1 MPEDKKKEEAGRRVA
16 PTRRAEES
24 RGKGSASLY
33 AERPGKVL
41 LVEEAEKPR
50 IPFFVKLTK
59 SVGRA
64 FRGFGKGSKFSE
76 AQADA
81 FAFLGWEVTAEE
93 FYATYKTLFVF
104 GLLLGAVAGGLLY
117 VFLPVDDVVKL
128 GVLGVCL
135 LAPLFS
141 SFYYLKYPYS
151 AVEKQKIQSL
161 AYVPEIVNY
170 LAMSLRLSPNLERAV
185 AFAAE
190 HGRGKIAEDLKKIV
204 WDVQIGRFL
213 SVEEALDDLA
223 YRWGGYNEDFKHAL
237 MLIRAS
243 VLEPSKAEREE
254 MLEKASA
261 DVLEGTREKM
271 DLYARKL
278 HQPTVYL
285 YYFGILLPLLLAIIL
300 PIGGGLSGQSLAKP
314 EYLFLAYNILI
325 PVGVYLFGQNI
336 LAGRPPTYA
345 PPEIPKNFPGV
356 RKRGSLKIVGVIALL
371 LVAWLGYATDQGETQ
386 AWVNSIILPVNGFL
400 NSLSGGA
407 FNIPGVDPNEGVKI
421 VGTLGGIPVYLSPE
435 ARAEEIAKLPHLKF
449 FYDEWKIFVGN
460 FTTFGF
466 LIGFSLFLYFW
477 LTAEYADRK
486 RVQDEI
492 RLMEGEFK
500 DALYVLASR
509 LGENKPIE
517 EALRSAVQFLPKS
530 AIAKTVFRRVLD
542 NITTMGMSLD
552 AAIFDETFGA
562 LRMLPSRVIRSGM
575 QFLVYS
581 VELGVNVA
589 AKSLI
594 SLSLQLRNA
603 AKIDESL
610 KKLLEDVTTV
620 LRTMSTFVAPI
631 VLAVVSAMQKLITSS
646 IAQAG
651 AGAAEAT
658 PTQLQAGGVAGFN
671 LPVMFGSEAVKQ
683 AADPATFT
691 LIMGVYVIQIVAL
704 LTYFTA
710 QVEDPRNKL
719 HVWTS
724 IGKALPLAA
733 FLYSVVVYFAGTSI
747 GGFT

>member
-1 MPEDKKKEEAGRRVA
+1 MTNQKAERREKTPAREPSRGEE
-16 PTRRAEES
+16 P
-24 RGKGSASLY
+24 RGKGFASLY
-33 AERPGKVL
+33 AERLGKPFL
-41 LVEEAEKPR
+41 EERVEKPK
-50 IPFFVKLTK
+50 ISFFVKFTK
-59 SVGRA
+59 SVGRS

-76 AQADA
+76 AQAEA
-81 FAFLGWEVTAEE
+81 FSFLGWDVTAEE
-93 FYATYKTLFVF
+93 FYATYKALFVF

-117 VFLPVDDVVKL
+117 VLLPVEDVLKI

-135 LAPLFS
+135 LAPLFA
-141 SFYYLKYPYS
+141 SFYYLKFPQK
-151 AVEKQKIQSL
+151 AVEQQKIQSL
-161 AYVPEIVNY
+161 AFVPEIVNY

-223 YRWGGYNEDFKHAL
+223 YKWGGYNEDFKHAL

-243 VLEPSKAEREE
+243 VLEPSQAEREE
-254 MLEKASA
+254 MLEKATV

-325 PVGVYLFGQNI
+325 PIGVYLFGQNI

-345 PPEIPKNFPGV
+345 PPDIPKNFPGV
-356 RKRGSLKIVGVIALL
+356 KKRDSLKVFGVIALL
-371 LVAWLGYATDQGETQ
+371 LCAWLGYVTDQGETQ
-386 AWVNSIILPVNGFL
+386 AWINSIVIPLNGFL
-400 NSLSGGA
+400 NSASGGL
-407 FNIPGVDPNEGVKI
+407 FSIPGVDPNEGVKI
-421 VGTLGGIPVYLSPE
+421 AGTLGGIPAYLSPE
-435 ARAEEIAKLPHLKF
+435 ARVEEITKLPHLKV
-449 FYDEWKIFVGN
+449 FYDELQVFVGN
-460 FTTFGF
+460 FTIFGL
-466 LIGFSLFLYFW
+466 LIGFSLLFYFW
-477 LTAEYADRK
+477 VSAEYADSK

-492 RLMEGEFK
+492 RAMEGEFK

-530 AIAKTVFRRVLD
+530 VIAKTVFKRVLD

-562 LRMLPSRVIRSGM
+562 LRMLPSRVIKSGM

-594 SLSLQLRNA
+594 SLSLQLRNS
-603 AKIDESL
+603 AKIDEAL
-610 KKLLEDVTTV
+610 KKLLEDVTSV
-620 LRTMSTFVAPI
+620 LRTMSTFVAPV
-631 VLAVVSAMQKLITSS
+631 VLAVVSAMQRLITTS
-646 IAQAG
+646 ISQAG
-651 AGAAEAT
+651 AGAAETT
-658 PTQLQAGGVAGFN
+658 PTQLQASGIAGFN
-671 LPVMFGSEAVKQ
+671 IPTMFGSETAKQ

-691 LIMGVYVIQIVAL
+691 LIMGVTFFKWL
-704 LTYFTA
+704 L
-710 QVEDPRNKL
+710 
-719 HVWTS
+719 S
-724 IGKALPLAA
+724 
-733 FLYSVVVYFAGTSI
+733 
-747 GGFT
+747 